1 VEGLGTAGVGEVYA
15 ESRSSD
21 GEVEDLTQGC
31 VCEVF
36 RRQRVVGL
44 GDLLRGSPG
53 GDPVRCDCGVR
64 LRECYRCECESGE
77 EEERCE
83 FLCVGHRTGFKMGR
97 RINRFCEAN
106 RAYH

>member
-1 VEGLGTAGVGEVYA
+1 
-15 ESRSSD
+15 
-21 GEVEDLTQGC
+21 
-31 VCEVF
+31 
-36 RRQRVVGL
+36 
-44 GDLLRGSPG
+44 
-53 GDPVRCDCGVR
+53 VR